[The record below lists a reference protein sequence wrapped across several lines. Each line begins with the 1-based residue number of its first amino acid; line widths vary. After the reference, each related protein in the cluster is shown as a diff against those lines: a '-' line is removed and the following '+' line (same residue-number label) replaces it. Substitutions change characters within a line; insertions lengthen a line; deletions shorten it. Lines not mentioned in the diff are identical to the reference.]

1 MAWETCRW
9 RQEQKELRHER
20 PSGTGKVG
28 ERAGHGKFGSD
39 KYNASNPPR
48 IFSEDEEAAAKIA
61 QIDAAMLQPLLEH
74 TNAYLTGTLNKPA
87 IDIDELNSL
96 FCSTTGTGTRSTTV
110 PRRRAN

>member
-1 MAWETCRW
+1 M
-9 RQEQKELRHER
+9 
-20 PSGTGKVG
+20 G
-28 ERAGHGKFGSD
+28 ERAGHGKLGSD
-39 KYNASNPPR
+39 KYNASKTPR
-48 IFSEDEEAAAKIA
+48 NFPEDEEAAAKIA
-61 QIDAAMLQPLLEH
+61 QTDAAMLQPLLEH

>member
-1 MAWETCRW
+1 M
-9 RQEQKELRHER
+9 
-20 PSGTGKVG
+20 G

-48 IFSEDEEAAAKIA
+48 NFSEDEEAAAKIA

>member
-1 MAWETCRW
+1 MGERGRPWETRL
-9 RQEQKELRHER
+9 RQVQR
-20 PSGTGKVG
+20 V
-28 ERAGHGKFGSD
+28 
-39 KYNASNPPR
+39 
-48 IFSEDEEAAAKIA
+48 DEEAAAKIA
-61 QIDAAMLQPLLEH
+61 QTDAAMLQPLLEH

>member
-1 MAWETCRW
+1 M
-9 RQEQKELRHER
+9 
-20 PSGTGKVG
+20 G
-28 ERAGHGKFGSD
+28 ERGRPWE
-39 KYNASNPPR
+39 NR
-48 IFSEDEEAAAKIA
+48 LRQVQRVDEEAAAKIA
-61 QIDAAMLQPLLEH
+61 QTDAAMLQPLLEH